1 MASWRLSSLFQ
12 TWDKLNPNYME
23 RSWSHNRT
31 PSGQPDT
38 PIPVVV
44 WQVSGVF
51 PPHPGDDCWWVL
63 DLRSQAGKCGKLPKT
78 NHSISK
84 KLPLAGCLV
93 ILRKKISQFSSNF
106 SVTAK
111 KIWLSGAM
119 FVASDQKWFAFRDV
133 FLGDFIWF
141 YHILSTSSSFIR
153 VPLAA
158 SGQATLR
165 RHRGEEK
172 DLNFCIGVP
181 VRHLGPKKGHGRNDH
196 TSPRWDSLKIM
207 VFNGFYC

>member
-1 MASWRLSSLFQ
+1 MASRRLSSLFQ

-23 RSWSHNRT
+23 RSWSRNRT

-106 SVTAK
+106 PVTAK

-119 FVASDQKWFAFRDV
+119 FVASDQKWFAFRAV
-133 FLGDFIWF
+133 FLADFIWF

-153 VPLAA
+153 VPQYLWPPLAKRLFGAIVAKKRIWTSA
-158 SGQATLR
+158 SVSQSGISDQKRVTAEMTTPHHAEILW
-165 RHRGEEK
+165 K
-172 DLNFCIGVP
+172 
-181 VRHLGPKKGHGRNDH
+181 
-196 TSPRWDSLKIM
+196 
-207 VFNGFYC
+207 